1 MDAKQLGAGWQEGRM
16 SDGNGLHHLTPQEI
30 IIIIIVII
38 IIAIIIVIFVI
49 IIPLNSINIMVM
61 INNRYCQMSG
71 THLIDVAGSPSCNL
85 IDLDT
90 QSSSH
95 IADEDDQDDYGCHE
109 DGCRIKMTIVPI
121 L

>member
-30 IIIIIVII
+30 IIIGII
-38 IIAIIIVIFVI
+38 ILILLLIIIVILI
-49 IIPLNSINIMVM
+49 LLLLNSINIMVM

-95 IADEDDQDDYGCHE
+95 IADEDDQDDIGQSHCQYCSGLSW
-109 DGCRIKMTIVPI
+109 T
-121 L
+121 

>member
-16 SDGNGLHHLTPQEI
+16 SDGNGLHHLTPPEI
-30 IIIIIVII
+30 IIIIMIIIIVII
-38 IIAIIIVIFVI
+38 II
-49 IIPLNSINIMVM
+49 LNSINIMVM

-90 QSSSH
+90 ELISH
-95 IADEDDQDDYGCHE
+95 C
-109 DGCRIKMTIVPI
+109 
-121 L
+121 

>member
-38 IIAIIIVIFVI
+38 IIII
-49 IIPLNSINIMVM
+49 LNSINIMVM

-95 IADEDDQDDYGCHE
+95 IADEDDQDDIGH
-109 DGCRIKMTIVPI
+109 
-121 L
+121 

>member
-30 IIIIIVII
+30 IIIIIIIVVII
-38 IIAIIIVIFVI
+38 I
-49 IIPLNSINIMVM
+49 LLLLKSINIMVM

-90 QSSSH
+90 ELISH
-95 IADEDDQDDYGCHE
+95 C
-109 DGCRIKMTIVPI
+109 
-121 L
+121 

>member
-30 IIIIIVII
+30 IIIIIIIVII
-38 IIAIIIVIFVI
+38 IIII
-49 IIPLNSINIMVM
+49 LNSINIMVM

-95 IADEDDQDDYGCHE
+95 IADEDDQDDIGQSHCQYCSGLSW
-109 DGCRIKMTIVPI
+109 T
-121 L
+121 

>member
-30 IIIIIVII
+30 IIIIIVILI
-38 IIAIIIVIFVI
+38 ILLLIR
-49 IIPLNSINIMVM
+49 INIMVM

-95 IADEDDQDDYGCHE
+95 IADEDDQDDYGC
-109 DGCRIKMTIVPI
+109 RMKITIMPI
-121 L
+121 LSDIGHSY

>member
-30 IIIIIVII
+30 IIIIIVILI
-38 IIAIIIVIFVI
+38 IILLIR
-49 IIPLNSINIMVM
+49 INIMVM

-95 IADEDDQDDYGCHE
+95 IADEDDQDDYGC
-109 DGCRIKMTIVPI
+109 RMKITIMPI
-121 L
+121 LSDIGHSY

>member
-30 IIIIIVII
+30 IIIIIVIPI
-38 IIAIIIVIFVI
+38 IILLIR
-49 IIPLNSINIMVM
+49 INIMVM

-95 IADEDDQDDYGCHE
+95 IADEDDQDDYGC
-109 DGCRIKMTIVPI
+109 RMKMTIMPI
-121 L
+121 LSDIGHSY

>member
-30 IIIIIVII
+30 IIIIIVILLI
-38 IIAIIIVIFVI
+38 ILLIR
-49 IIPLNSINIMVM
+49 INIMVM

-95 IADEDDQDDYGCHE
+95 IADEDDQDDYGC
-109 DGCRIKMTIVPI
+109 RMKMTIVPI
-121 L
+121 LSDIGHSY

>member
-30 IIIIIVII
+30 IIVIIVILTI
-38 IIAIIIVIFVI
+38 ILLIR
-49 IIPLNSINIMVM
+49 INIMVM

-71 THLIDVAGSPSCNL
+71 THLIDVAGSPSCHL

-95 IADEDDQDDYGCHE
+95 IADEDDQDDIGQSHCQYCSGLSW
-109 DGCRIKMTIVPI
+109 T
-121 L
+121 

>member
-30 IIIIIVII
+30 IIIIVII
-38 IIAIIIVIFVI
+38 TII
-49 IIPLNSINIMVM
+49 LLKSINIMVM

-90 QSSSH
+90 QLISH
-95 IADEDDQDDYGCHE
+95 C
-109 DGCRIKMTIVPI
+109 
-121 L
+121 

>member
-30 IIIIIVII
+30 IIIIIVILLI
-38 IIAIIIVIFVI
+38 ILLIR
-49 IIPLNSINIMVM
+49 INIMVM

-95 IADEDDQDDYGCHE
+95 IADEDDQDDYGC
-109 DGCRIKMTIVPI
+109 RMKITIMPI
-121 L
+121 LSDIGHSY

>member
-30 IIIIIVII
+30 IIIIVIIVII
-38 IIAIIIVIFVI
+38 IIL
-49 IIPLNSINIMVM
+49 LNSINIMVM

-90 QSSSH
+90 ESSSH
-95 IADEDDQDDYGCHE
+95 IADEDDH
-109 DGCRIKMTIVPI
+109 
-121 L
+121 

>member
-30 IIIIIVII
+30 IIIIIVILI
-38 IIAIIIVIFVI
+38 IILLIR
-49 IIPLNSINIMVM
+49 INIMVM

-95 IADEDDQDDYGCHE
+95 IADEDDQDDYGC
-109 DGCRIKMTIVPI
+109 RMKMTIMPI
-121 L
+121 LSDIGHSY

>member
-16 SDGNGLHHLTPQEI
+16 SDGNGLHHLTPPE

-38 IIAIIIVIFVI
+38 IIL
-49 IIPLNSINIMVM
+49 LNSINIMVM

-90 QSSSH
+90 QGAH
-95 IADEDDQDDYGCHE
+95 LTLLMRMTRRTLFVRRLIK
-109 DGCRIKMTIVPI
+109 RMKMTIVPI
-121 L
+121 V

>member
-38 IIAIIIVIFVI
+38 LIT
-49 IIPLNSINIMVM
+49 PLLKSINIMVM

-90 QSSSH
+90 QGSSH
-95 IADEDDQDDYGCHE
+95 IADEDDQDDIGQSHCQYCSGLSW
-109 DGCRIKMTIVPI
+109 T
-121 L
+121 

>member
-30 IIIIIVII
+30 IIVIIVIMI
-38 IIAIIIVIFVI
+38 LLL
-49 IIPLNSINIMVM
+49 LNSINIMVM

-95 IADEDDQDDYGCHE
+95 IADEDDQDDYGC
-109 DGCRIKMTIVPI
+109 RMKMTIMPI
-121 L
+121 LSDIGHSY

>member
-38 IIAIIIVIFVI
+38 IILLLIR
-49 IIPLNSINIMVM
+49 INIMVM

-95 IADEDDQDDYGCHE
+95 IADEDDQDDYGC
-109 DGCRIKMTIVPI
+109 RMKMTIMPI
-121 L
+121 LSDIGHSY

>member
-38 IIAIIIVIFVI
+38 VI
-49 IIPLNSINIMVM
+49 IIILLNSINIMVM

-90 QSSSH
+90 ELISH
-95 IADEDDQDDYGCHE
+95 
-109 DGCRIKMTIVPI
+109 CR
-121 L
+121 

>member
-30 IIIIIVII
+30 IIIIVII
-38 IIAIIIVIFVI
+38 TII
-49 IIPLNSINIMVM
+49 LLKSINIMVM

-90 QSSSH
+90 ESSSH
-95 IADEDDQDDYGCHE
+95 IADEDDQDDYGC
-109 DGCRIKMTIVPI
+109 RMKMTIVPI
-121 L
+121 LSDIGHSY

>member
-30 IIIIIVII
+30 IIIIVILII
-38 IIAIIIVIFVI
+38 ILLIR
-49 IIPLNSINIMVM
+49 INIMVM

-95 IADEDDQDDYGCHE
+95 IADEDDQDDYGC
-109 DGCRIKMTIVPI
+109 RMKMTIVPI
-121 L
+121 LSDIGQSH